1 MSKIYKSMLDLVGN
15 TPLLEPVRYN
25 AAAGLTGVTLLVKL
39 DAFNPA
45 GSAKDRIAKAMIED
59 AEKKGILKEGS
70 VIIEPSSGN
79 TGIGLAAVAAAKGYR
94 AIFTMPESM
103 SIERRNLISAYGAEI
118 VLTEAPK
125 GMQGAVDKAKELA
138 AKIPNSFI
146 PGQFT
151 NPVNPEVHYLT
162 TGPEIY
168 NDTDG
173 AVDIFVAGVG
183 TGGTLSGVG
192 KYLKEKKPSA
202 KVVAVEPSTSPL
214 LSEGHAGPHK
224 IQGIGAN
231 FIPDT
236 LDQKIYDEVVTVSNE
251 EAYETAQAFTH
262 EEGLLI
268 GISGGAALYAALQV
282 AKRPE
287 NQGKTVVAFL
297 PDNGDRYLTI
307 PGFIK
312 PTETK

>member
-1 MSKIYKSMLDLVGN
+1 MSKIYTSMLQLIGN

-25 AAAGLTGVTLLVKL
+25 TAAKVQAKLLVKL

-59 AEKKGILKEGS
+59 AEKKGILKKGS
-70 VIIEPSSGN
+70 VIIEPTSGN

-94 AIFTMPESM
+94 AIFTMPETM

-118 VLTEAPK
+118 VLTPGK
-125 GMQGAVDKAKELA
+125 TGMKGAVDKANELA
-138 AKIPNSFI
+138 KEIPNSFI

-151 NPVNPEVHYLT
+151 NPVNPLVHKET

-173 AVDIFVAGVG
+173 AVDIFLAGVG

-192 KYLKEKKPSA
+192 QYLKSKKPSV
-202 KVVAVEPSTSPL
+202 KIVAIEPADSPL

-224 IQGIGAN
+224 LQGIGAN
-231 FIPDT
+231 FVPDT
-236 LDQKIYDEVVTVSNE
+236 LDTKIYDEVFTVTTDQ
-251 EAYETAQAFTH
+251 AYETAQEFTKQ
-262 EEGLLI
+262 EGFLI
-268 GISGGAALYAALQV
+268 SISGGAALYAATQL
-282 AKRPE
+282 ANRPE
-287 NQGKTVVAFL
+287 NAGKTIVAFL
-297 PDNGDRYLTI
+297 PDSGDRYLTT
-307 PGFIK
+307 PGFISQQ
-312 PTETK
+312 

>member
-1 MSKIYKSMLDLVGN
+1 MSKIYTSMLQLIGN

-25 AAAGLTGVTLLVKL
+25 TAAKVQAKLLVKL

-59 AEKKGILKEGS
+59 AEKKSILKKGS
-70 VIIEPSSGN
+70 VIIEPTSGN

-94 AIFTMPESM
+94 AIFTMPETM

-118 VLTEAPK
+118 VLTPGK
-125 GMQGAVDKAKELA
+125 TGMKGAVDKANELA
-138 AKIPNSFI
+138 KEIPNSFI

-151 NPVNPEVHYLT
+151 NPVNPLVHKET

-173 AVDIFVAGVG
+173 AVDIFLAGVG

-192 KYLKEKKPSA
+192 QYLKSKKPSV
-202 KVVAVEPSTSPL
+202 KIVAIEPADSPL

-224 IQGIGAN
+224 LQGIGAN
-231 FIPDT
+231 FVPDT
-236 LDQKIYDEVVTVSNE
+236 LDTKIYDEVFTVTTDQ
-251 EAYETAQAFTH
+251 AYETVQEFTKQ
-262 EEGLLI
+262 EGFLI
-268 GISGGAALYAALQV
+268 GISGGAALYAATQL
-282 AKRPE
+282 ANRPE
-287 NQGKTVVAFL
+287 NAGKTIVAFL
-297 PDNGDRYLTI
+297 PDSGDRYLTT
-307 PGFIK
+307 PGFISQQ
-312 PTETK
+312 

>member
-25 AAAGLTGVTLLVKL
+25 AAAGLDGVILLVKL

-59 AEKKGILKEGS
+59 AEQKGILKKGS
-70 VIIEPSSGN
+70 VIIEPTSGN

-103 SIERRNLISAYGAEI
+103 SIERRNLIAAYGAEI

-125 GMQGAVDKAKELA
+125 GMQGAVDKAKQLA
-138 AKIPNSFI
+138 AEIPNSFI

-151 NPVNPEVHYLT
+151 NPVNPEVHRLT

-168 NDTDG
+168 SDTDG

-192 KYLKEKKPSA
+192 EYLKEKKPSV
-202 KVVAVEPSTSPL
+202 KVVAVEPATSPL

-236 LDQKIYDEVVTVSNE
+236 LDTKIYDEVFKVTNE

-262 EEGLLI
+262 KEGLLI
-268 GISGGAALYAALQV
+268 GISGGAALYAAVQV
-282 AKRPE
+282 TKRPE
-287 NQGKTVVAFL
+287 NKGKTVVAFL
-297 PDNGDRYLTI
+297 PDNGDRYLTT

-312 PTETK
+312 STEK